1 MGDELSLKNLE
12 DAIRRYYR
20 QTHAGHSNKKSDN
33 SGDGKEIALSEFHSK
48 CYNVNIM
55 PTIAQERK
63 TRTKIM
69 IRTMENTKERCMANV
84 IIVVNQDIMLRTV
97 GRKKTTRA
105 NIQCILS
112 LQVKKAIQLLMEE
125 EKWKFFSAVWKQN
138 RSMKNT
144 TVRW

>member
-1 MGDELSLKNLE
+1 MS
-12 DAIRRYYR
+12 
-20 QTHAGHSNKKSDN
+20 
-33 SGDGKEIALSEFHSK
+33 
-48 CYNVNIM
+48 
-55 PTIAQERK
+55 
-63 TRTKIM
+63 
-69 IRTMENTKERCMANV
+69 NV
-84 IIVVNQDIMLRTV
+84 IIVVNQDSMLRNV